1 MLKKA
6 FRILLYG
13 LFLVITVCLAME
25 VAYRYQ
31 WIDFYAA
38 EWRALNPAVQPPGA
52 RKKILV
58 LGDSFSAQPFSYV
71 QVLRDSMPGCAIYNG
86 AVGGTGIREA
96 VAITRERLREI
107 TPDVLIYQ
115 VYVGNDLWDLRKRVS
130 GEASWLRRAYWLLS
144 DRLLF
149 LRYINYKSGQLRA
162 NIAGPAAEL
171 KEETARFTPAAYS
184 PREKMLFRADP
195 RLIEHS
201 VLLSGGRASDMVSWL
216 ESMDALL
223 GLLPPHCQVLVLM
236 VPHCAQ
242 VSPTWRDRMQALGS
256 APVPA
261 EAGAVQYPML
271 MQTLDHFRHNGR
283 AHVLS
288 PLPAFQAQTG
298 AGNQIYYENDPHLS
312 PAGHRL
318 LGKIVWEE
326 FVRIIH

>member
-1 MLKKA
+1 
-6 FRILLYG
+6 
-13 LFLVITVCLAME
+13 ME

-31 WIDFYAA
+31 WIDFYAT
-38 EWRALNPAVQPPGA
+38 EWRALNPVVQPPDA

-86 AVGGTGIREA
+86 AVGGTGIQEA

-115 VYVGNDLWDLRKRVS
+115 VYAGNDLWDLHKRVS

-144 DRLLF
+144 DELLF
-149 LRYINYKSGQLRA
+149 LRYINYKSGQLKA
-162 NIAGPAAEL
+162 TVSGPATEL
-171 KEETARFTPAAYS
+171 KAESATFAPDVYS
-184 PREKMLFRADP
+184 QREKMLFRADP

-216 ESMDALL
+216 GSMDVLL
-223 GLLPPHCQVLVLM
+223 GLLPPKCRVLVVM

-242 VSPTWRDRMQALGS
+242 VSPVWRDRILALGS

-261 EAGAVQYPML
+261 EVGAAHYPML
-271 MQTLDHFRHNGR
+271 RQTVDHFRHNDR
-283 AHVLS
+283 VHVLS
-288 PLPAFQAQTG
+288 PLSVFQAQ
-298 AGNQIYYENDPHLS
+298 AGLGSRMYYENDPHLS
-312 PAGHRL
+312 PGGHRL
-318 LGKIVWEE
+318 LGKFVREE